1 MYKLVLDTN
10 VIISAILFG
19 GKPRIFFEAILEGK
33 CKNGISDPILEEVK
47 NVLESNKFQF
57 SSEIT
62 HEIIHE
68 LITISEFVNPSISVN
83 VLEKDPD
90 DNKVL
95 ECALGHSADYIITGD
110 IHLLE
115 IGEYQNIKILTSAEF
130 LKEM

>member
-19 GKPRIFFEAILEGK
+19 GKPRIIFEAILEGK
-33 CKNGISDPILEEVK
+33 FKNGISEPILEEIK

-62 HEIIHE
+62 REIVHA
-68 LITISEFVNPSISVN
+68 LIAISEFVNPSISVC
-83 VLEKDPD
+83 VIEKDPD

-95 ECALGHSADYIITGD
+95 ECALEHSADYIITGD

-115 IGEYQNIKILTSAEF
+115 IGEYKNIKILTSAEF
-130 LKEM
+130 LKEI